1 MTSGNGRDPSKLR
14 ILTLLARHGTAR
26 YPTALQDLKAMFAA
40 QMPDV
45 AHHTLVIDNCLP
57 EGRSVHLDRE
67 VELIGGSNSSW
78 EFSAWDSGI
87 AHIGKR
93 VNDYDLVHL
102 ATSAFAEY
110 TPDHLKLIDQD
121 VVRHLSGLNAVLG
134 HIDFFN
140 EPVSMFGIPSQAW
153 LRSSFIL
160 MRPRHLQ
167 ALGSMVG
174 VTDGAPIFSGNPL
187 SPFREDAPVSR
198 PYRQLLI
205 GWLTGAG
212 TGQGPGW
219 HSRFDLTD
227 ETLPLFESKARA
239 ILNEQML
246 TNRLLAI
253 GSAIVDVTWLARKAK
268 AADSISLGDI
278 PDWRAQLRPR
288 VGRKFARLLGKPG
301 RGRQP

>member
-1 MTSGNGRDPSKLR
+1 MTPDSGRDMSPLR
-14 ILTLLARHGTAR
+14 ILSLLARHGTAR
-26 YPTALQDLKAMFAA
+26 YPAALQGLRAMFAA

-45 AHHTLVIDNCLP
+45 AHHVLVIDNSLP
-57 EGRSVHLDRE
+57 ESHRADLNRC

-110 TPDHLKLIDQD
+110 TPGHLKLIDQN
-121 VVRHLSGLNAVLG
+121 VVRHLPGLNAVLG
-134 HIDFFN
+134 HIDFYN
-140 EPVSMFGIPSQAW
+140 EPMSVFGIPSQAW
-153 LRSSFIL
+153 LRSSFL
-160 MRPRHLQ
+160 FMRPRHLQ

-174 VTDGAPIFSGNPL
+174 VSGGAPIFSGDPL
-187 SPFREDAPVSR
+187 APFREDAPISHS
-198 PYRQLLI
+198 YRQFLV

-219 HSRFDLTD
+219 HSRFDLTY
-227 ETLPLFESKARA
+227 ETLPFFESKARA

-253 GSAIVDVTWLARKAK
+253 GTTIVDVTWLARKAR
-268 AADSISLGDI
+268 AGDVISLGDI
-278 PDWRAQLRPR
+278 PDWRAQIRPR
-288 VGRKFARLLGKPG
+288 VGPEFAPLLG
-301 RGRQP
+301 

>member
-1 MTSGNGRDPSKLR
+1 MTPESGRDPSKLR

-26 YPTALQDLKAMFAA
+26 YPTALQDLRAMFAA

-45 AHHTLVIDNCLP
+45 SHHMLVIDNTLP
-57 EGRSVHLDRE
+57 EGHRADLDRE

-87 AHIGKR
+87 AYLGKR
-93 VNDYDLVHL
+93 VNDHDLVHL

-110 TPDHLKLIDQD
+110 TPDHLKLIDQN
-121 VVRHLSGLNAVLG
+121 VVRHLPGLNAVLG
-134 HIDFFN
+134 HVDFYN
-140 EPVSMFGIPSQAW
+140 EPVSVFGISWQAW

-167 ALGSMVG
+167 ALGSMVS
-174 VTDGAPIFSGNPL
+174 VTGGTPIFSGDPL
-187 SPFREDAPVSR
+187 APFRKDAPISR
-198 PYRQLLI
+198 SYRQFLV

-219 HSRFDLTD
+219 HSRFDLTL
-227 ETLPLFESKARA
+227 ETLPFFESKARA

-268 AADSISLGDI
+268 AANSISLGDI
-278 PDWRAQLRPR
+278 PDWRAQIRPR
-288 VGRKFARLLGKPG
+288 VERKLAGLLGKPG
-301 RGRQP
+301 RGGQS